1 MRFERRHANSV
12 RVDGDDSSAVIAPVL
27 PQCACSDAS
36 SDFGI
41 WSRCPRRSR
50 IGGIDLAFDRN
61 SMTPIDTPV
70 RCERAR
76 RSMPMKFVAVALLV
90 ACVLCALPP
99 DACATEDAPAPS
111 ATGKSEREANANSSA
126 VHVGVLGGIGF
137 PRPLTVEAL
146 VDIDRI
152 LAIGGEYG
160 FLPKTTISSVEL
172 GCWAASADARLFPFR
187 SGFFIGVRGGYQ
199 HLDASATVT
208 VGSQSRSGS
217 IAMETL
223 FVNPRIGFLWMG
235 RPGLAIGFEVGVQ
248 IPVSTSVS
256 TALPA
261 EVAALDTNIKSTAE
275 TLGRTPLPT
284 IDLLRLG
291 VGF

>member
-1 MRFERRHANSV
+1 
-12 RVDGDDSSAVIAPVL
+12 
-27 PQCACSDAS
+27 
-36 SDFGI
+36 
-41 WSRCPRRSR
+41 
-50 IGGIDLAFDRN
+50 
-61 SMTPIDTPV
+61 
-70 RCERAR
+70 
-76 RSMPMKFVAVALLV
+76 MKFVGLALV
-90 ACVLCALPP
+90 ITCALCALPSN
-99 DACATEDAPAPS
+99 ACATEDAPPPGP
-111 ATGKSEREANANSSA
+111 TGKSEREANANGSP
-126 VHVGVLGGIGF
+126 VHVAVLGGIGF

-152 LAIGGEYG
+152 VAIGAEYG

-172 GCWAASADARLFPFR
+172 GSWAASADARLFPFR
-187 SGFFIGVRGGYQ
+187 SGFFIGVRGGLQ

-248 IPVSTSVS
+248 FPISTSVS
-256 TALPA
+256 TALPE
-261 EVAALDTNIKSTAE
+261 EVAALDSNVKSTAE
-275 TLGRTPLPT
+275 TLGRSPLPT
-284 IDLLRLG
+284 IDLLRIG